1 MGRSNLRA
9 KQDEGG
15 YNLVDVTKDSIFF
28 TTENRFR
35 GRKKH
40 GPQLKLRMWI

>member
-28 TTENRFR
+28 TT
-35 GRKKH
+35 RKPVSGQEKTWTTIKIKN
-40 GPQLKLRMWI
+40 G